1 MKAHERDCVTALEVE
16 KARRVYYQHIVYE
29 VCNTLDGLL
38 GRRTSVVCGTV
49 ENPSTGVQD
58 ALKTLRE
65 RYAPAMAAC
74 RRIKEYRDLPLGSI
88 LELEAIQKL
97 LDLIAE

>member
-1 MKAHERDCVTALEVE
+1 MSDTKLDAAVKEERD
-16 KARRVYYQHIVYE
+16 RRIYYQGIVYA

-38 GRRTSVVCGTV
+38 GRSIVCGTY
-49 ENPSTGVQD
+49 ETPSTGVQD
-58 ALKTLRE
+58 ALKELRE
-65 RYAPAMAAC
+65 RHAPAVAAC

-97 LDLIAE
+97 VDLAV